1 MGIFL
6 RRCNVHVTRAP
17 GSGRVR
23 ALCYRRGEFLDARH
37 PEAGRRNES
46 NTVLIDPDAP
56 MPGPVEVRQIA
67 GLVARRIICHAR
79 ANTFLAI
86 GERFGLIK
94 FGSRTE
100 LIIPLSD
107 GTDIQVKVG
116 DKVRAGV
123 TIIARQ
129 RPATTEAPSGATP
142 ASAAVS
148 GIVDC
153 GLEIVNRHSTIL
165 HLEIRTVFHGICQPD
180 PPAPRAAAAGDSSR
194 CSFSRPG

>member
-1 MGIFL
+1 
-6 RRCNVHVTRAP
+6 
-17 GSGRVR
+17 
-23 ALCYRRGEFLDARH
+23 
-37 PEAGRRNES
+37 
-46 NTVLIDPDAP
+46 

-67 GLVARRIICHAR
+67 GYVARRIICHVR

-129 RPATTEAPSGATP
+129 RPATTEAPSCATS
-142 ASAAVS
+142 ASAV
-148 GIVDC
+148 V
-153 GLEIVNRHSTIL
+153 
-165 HLEIRTVFHGICQPD
+165 
-180 PPAPRAAAAGDSSR
+180 
-194 CSFSRPG
+194 